1 MTIEE
6 LFGTLQMSVVAGWRK
21 HLRTAKYAKHEAL
34 DEFYKEMPEKVDA
47 LIEAWMGAHGKKV
60 GAFQNVLS
68 SSNMNT
74 LKYLGE
80 LKRVCKEGYAL
91 MGDKEELKSLVDDIV
106 NLINSTLYKVKE
118 LSENKNNF
126 IDLKDYINESLINE
140 GIDNKFIKLLGNMYN
155 DYGDLSPISD
165 CFHWLDEL
173 DWKVMKEIKYAEA
186 VNDINDSV
194 EVEYAL
200 DYYAPVMLA
209 MAKAGKK
216 DTITAIS
223 KITDKSEMEDFDIN
237 ESLVVEAVDNSKE
250 WDAVLKELS
259 SQRDY
264 ANYTQLSG
272 LENLGE
278 YADDDEALA
287 VELESWMSEYD
298 NKIVKIEKKL
308 KKIDVR
314 NVLTEIAHFIANS
327 YERSLMHYG
336 DDRQEIAEIKHEYVF
351 VNNATDFGVEEEDYW
366 TYYEYTGDN
375 KGKKYA
381 SIIAQ
386 YADCSEDYDPDDLE
400 GGEDW

>member
-6 LFGTLQMSVVAGWRK
+6 LFGTLQMSVVSGWRK

-60 GAFQNVLS
+60 GSFQNTLS
-68 SSNMNT
+68 SSNLNT

-91 MGDKEELKSLVDDIV
+91 MGDNDELKSLLDDIV

-118 LSENKNNF
+118 LAESKSFKSLVE
-126 IDLKDYINESLINE
+126 YVNESLVNE
-140 GIDNKFIKLLGNMYN
+140 GIDNKFIKILGNMYN

-186 VNDINDSV
+186 VNNINDSV
-194 EVEYAL
+194 EIEYAL

-237 ESLVVEAVDNSKE
+237 ESLVS
-250 WDAVLKELS
+250 
-259 SQRDY
+259 
-264 ANYTQLSG
+264 
-272 LENLGE
+272 
-278 YADDDEALA
+278 
-287 VELESWMSEYD
+287 ES
-298 NKIVKIEKKL
+298 
-308 KKIDVR
+308 
-314 NVLTEIAHFIANS
+314 TE
-327 YERSLMHYG
+327 
-336 DDRQEIAEIKHEYVF
+336 
-351 VNNATDFGVEEEDYW
+351 
-366 TYYEYTGDN
+366 
-375 KGKKYA
+375 
-381 SIIAQ
+381 
-386 YADCSEDYDPDDLE
+386 
-400 GGEDW
+400 

>member
-6 LFGTLQMSVVAGWRK
+6 LFGTLQQSTVASWRK

-47 LIEAWMGAHGKKV
+47 LIEGWMGAHGKKV
-60 GAFQNVLS
+60 KGFDNILQ

-80 LKRVCKEGYAL
+80 LKRVCKEGYGL
-91 MGDKEELKSLVDDIV
+91 LGDNDELKSLMDDIV

-118 LSENKNNF
+118 LSENK
-126 IDLKDYINESLINE
+126 IISLVDYINESLVNE
-140 GIDNKFIKLLGNMYN
+140 GIDNKFIKLLSNMYN

-173 DWKVMKEIKYAEA
+173 NWEVMKEIKYAVA

-216 DTITAIS
+216 DTIKAIS

-237 ESLVVEAVDNSKE
+237 ESLVAEAVDNSKE

-272 LENLGE
+272 LEDLGK
-278 YADDDEALA
+278 YPNDNDEALS
-287 VELESWMSEYD
+287 VELESWMSEYND
-298 NKIVKIEKKL
+298 KIVKIEKKL

-314 NVLTEIAHFIANS
+314 NILTEIAYFIAKS
-327 YERSLMHYG
+327 YESSIMHYR
-336 DDRQEIAEIKHEYVF
+336 DQSYEIASTKHEYVF
-351 VNNATDFGVEEEDYW
+351 INNATDFGVEEEDYW
-366 TYYEYTGDN
+366 VYYKYTGDN

-381 SIIAQ
+381 SIIAE
-386 YADCSEDYDPDDLE
+386 YADCSEDYDDPADF
-400 GGEDW
+400 